1 MAGGEKRVVP
11 LFVNGIVRPFARI
24 LIDLPP
30 LPPSNR
36 TNGVYTL
43 GRPTLS
49 GLLRDPERLLQCV
62 CVCVHSH
69 ILYRYILDVFFVWTR
84 QKNPIVHISSVSIE
98 GFLFPLFILF
108 CFFRSSS
115 FLDRTPP
122 MCRGNRWWM
131 MVLSI
136 LVLATYRGPAAV
148 PADRFRRETWWWKIT
163 DSPSARL
170 SVRHL
175 NSIGFRF
182 FPYSIE
188 KLEWEV

>member
-1 MAGGEKRVVP
+1 MAGGGGNERVVP

-62 CVCVHSH
+62 CVCTFSYP
-69 ILYRYILDVFFVWTR
+69 IQIYIRRVFCLNPTEEPDCSYLIRIDRGIFVS
-84 QKNPIVHISSVSIE
+84 P
-98 GFLFPLFILF
+98 FYFIL
-108 CFFRSSS
+108 FFRSSS

-122 MCRGNRWWM
+122 MCRGNR
-131 MVLSI
+131 
-136 LVLATYRGPAAV
+136 
-148 PADRFRRETWWWKIT
+148 
-163 DSPSARL
+163 
-170 SVRHL
+170 
-175 NSIGFRF
+175 
-182 FPYSIE
+182 
-188 KLEWEV
+188 

>member
-69 ILYRYILDVFFVWTR
+69 ILYRYILDVFFV
-84 QKNPIVHISSVSIE
+84 
-98 GFLFPLFILF
+98 
-108 CFFRSSS
+108 
-115 FLDRTPP
+115 
-122 MCRGNRWWM
+122 
-131 MVLSI
+131 
-136 LVLATYRGPAAV
+136 
-148 PADRFRRETWWWKIT
+148 
-163 DSPSARL
+163 
-170 SVRHL
+170 
-175 NSIGFRF
+175 
-182 FPYSIE
+182 
-188 KLEWEV
+188 